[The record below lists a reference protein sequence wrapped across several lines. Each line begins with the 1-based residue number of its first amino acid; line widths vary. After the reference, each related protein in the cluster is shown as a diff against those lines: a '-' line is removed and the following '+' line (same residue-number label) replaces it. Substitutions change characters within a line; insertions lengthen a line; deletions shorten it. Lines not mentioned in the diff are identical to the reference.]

1 MTDTIQIL
9 ITDRTDRSVATAW
22 MNRCG
27 IPQNDRTY
35 YSRTDALDTFGNDDA
50 RYVVTTDVDT
60 SVLCRQLG
68 RRGISVE
75 GG

>member
-9 ITDRTDRSVATAW
+9 IDSRKDRSVATAW

-27 IPQNDRTY
+27 IPKNDRTY
-35 YSRTDALDTFGNDDA
+35 YGRSAALDTFGNDDA

-60 SVLCRQLG
+60 SVLCRQLD
-68 RRGISVE
+68 RRGITVM
-75 GG
+75 G